1 MTLQNIGEVNVRPAT
16 NEDREKVTELVSRV
30 LEEFGMA
37 LDTSASDAD
46 LLDLEATYLKTGG
59 LFEVVEDGRGNLVGT
74 VGVCPRADAGTCT
87 LRKMY
92 VVAEARGLG
101 LGRRLLERAL
111 AGARQRGFRTMVLET
126 ASTMSAAIRLYTR
139 AGFRPLEQ
147 AAASPRCNQVYS
159 LDMDTVEP

>member
-46 LLDLEATYLKTGG
+46 LLDLEVTYLETGG
-59 LFEVVEDGRGNLVGT
+59 LFEVAEDGRGNLVGT

-92 VVAEARGLG
+92 LVPEARGLG
-101 LGRRLLERAL
+101 LGRHLLERAL
-111 AGARQRGFRTMVLET
+111 AGARQRGFRTVVLET
-126 ASTMSAAIRLYTR
+126 AGAMSAAIRLYTQ

-147 AAASPRCNQVYS
+147 PPGSPRCDRVFV
-159 LDMDTVEP
+159 LDLETAA